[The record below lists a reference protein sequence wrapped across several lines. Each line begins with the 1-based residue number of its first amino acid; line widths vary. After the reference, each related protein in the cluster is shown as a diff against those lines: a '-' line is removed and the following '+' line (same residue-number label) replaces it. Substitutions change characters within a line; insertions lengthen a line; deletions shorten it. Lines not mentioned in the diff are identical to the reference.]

1 MILVD
6 SSVWIDHFNGT
17 LNPPV
22 SFLRDGL
29 ASGEYE
35 FVIGDLILLE
45 VLRGFRNDCD
55 YLAARDS
62 LRILRC
68 FILGGEKLAVAAAEN
83 YRTLRKR
90 GITIR
95 KPVDVLIATFC
106 IENQIKLLHNDRDFE
121 PFIVHLG
128 LDVAQNRRVQ

>member
-29 ASGEYE
+29 ASGEHE

-45 VLRGFRNDCD
+45 VLRGFRHDRD
-55 YLAARDS
+55 YHAARDS

-68 FILGGEKLAVAAAEN
+68 FILGGERLAVTAAEN
-83 YRTLRKR
+83 YRALRKR
-90 GITIR
+90 GITFR

-106 IENQIKLLHNDRDFE
+106 IETKIKLLHNDCDFD
-121 PFIVHLG
+121 PFVAHLG
-128 LDVAQNRRVQ
+128 LCVTHDRRVQ

>member
-1 MILVD
+1 M
-6 SSVWIDHFNGT
+6 
-17 LNPPV
+17 
-22 SFLRDGL
+22 RKM
-29 ASGEYE
+29 
-35 FVIGDLILLE
+35 
-45 VLRGFRNDCD
+45 
-55 YLAARDS
+55 
-62 LRILRC
+62 RC
-68 FILGGEKLAVAAAEN
+68 FILGGEKLAVATAEN

-106 IENQIKLLHNDRDFE
+106 LENQIKLLHNDRDFE